1 VHTSAPQP
9 KGPPVTPKLGTAHVI
24 RGNALH
30 LPIPDATVDLVVTS
44 PPYFGLRSY
53 QDGGTHYDGQI
64 GAEPTPTEFVDALI
78 AATREMIRVTK
89 PTGSIWVNL
98 GDKYSTGNSGQS
110 GMAKLGERYRG
121 GGHTDAKAKQRTPAV
136 EGMQPKSLIGIPW
149 RYALRCIDDLG
160 LILRRDQI
168 WSKPNGLP
176 ESVTDRCRSSHEYW
190 FHFVKQ
196 PRYYS
201 AIDEIRE
208 EHVGA
213 GLSDKA
219 RGLGYTRT
227 TAGDTSGND
236 ATQNMRGT
244 VRAVNPLGKL
254 PGSVWEIPTQPL
266 TVPEHLGIDH
276 YAAFP
281 LEWPRRI
288 IAGWSPPGICTACGQ
303 GRRPVVATTGLDM
316 TRPQARRAHQLAEQ
330 AGLTEDHFAALLAVG
345 LSDTGRGAATQNGTG
360 KNSPEVYRFAAEARA
375 ALGGYSREY
384 VSRRPTGLG
393 YVCACPDTTAPTT
406 PSVILDPFGGTGTTA
421 LAAKAAGRTGITI
434 DMSADYCRLATW
446 RTTDP
451 RELASAMQVDKP
463 APVAPN
469 QLDLL
474 EGLLG

>member
-1 VHTSAPQP
+1 
-9 KGPPVTPKLGTAHVI
+9 VTPRPPLGTAHII

-30 LPIPDATVDLVVTS
+30 LPLPDATVDLVVTS

-64 GAEPTPTEFVDALI
+64 GAEPTPAEFVDALI
-78 AATREMIRVTK
+78 AATREMIRVLK

-98 GDKYSTGNSGQS
+98 GDKYAATSTQATKHGYGASTLPGATT
-110 GMAKLGERYRG
+110 GRYVP
-121 GGHTDAKAKQRTPAV
+121 AEQFKARPLNAGVPA
-136 EGMQPKSLIGIPW
+136 KSLIGIPW
-149 RYALRCIDDLG
+149 RYALRAIDDLG
-160 LILRRDQI
+160 LILRAEII

-176 ESVTDRCRSSHEYW
+176 ESVTDRVRRSHETW
-190 FHFVKQ
+190 FHFVRQ

-201 AIDEIRE
+201 AVDEIRE
-208 EHVGA
+208 PQTTVVTASGA
-213 GLSDKA
+213 VRYRRPGEDVNA
-219 RGLGYTRT
+219 TRVKSQ
-227 TAGDTSGND
+227 TAANRYD
-236 ATQNMRGT
+236 GT
-244 VRAVNPLGKL
+244 GMTADFNSPPNPLGKL

-266 TVPEHLGIDH
+266 TVPDHLGVDH

-303 GRRPVVATTGLDM
+303 GRRPVLQSERTFDGE
-316 TRPQARRAHQLAEQ
+316 PIGQ
-330 AGLTEDHFAALLAVG
+330 
-345 LSDTGRGAATQNGTG
+345 GTG
-360 KNSPEVYRFAAEARA
+360 SIFGAERTQTRNKGVGNWRFAVERSVT
-375 ALGGYSREY
+375 GYA
-384 VSRRPTGLG
+384 
-393 YVCACPDTTAPTT
+393 CACPDTTAPTT

-446 RTTDP
+446 RCNDP

-463 APVAPN
+463 APVAPD

>member
-254 PGSVWEIPTQPL
+254 PGPS
-266 TVPEHLGIDH
+266 GK
-276 YAAFP
+276 
-281 LEWPRRI
+281 
-288 IAGWSPPGICTACGQ
+288 SPPN
-303 GRRPVVATTGLDM
+303 P
-316 TRPQARRAHQLAEQ
+316 
-330 AGLTEDHFAALLAVG
+330 
-345 LSDTGRGAATQNGTG
+345 
-360 KNSPEVYRFAAEARA
+360 SPSPNTSA
-375 ALGGYSREY
+375 S
-384 VSRRPTGLG
+384 T
-393 YVCACPDTTAPTT
+393 TT
-406 PSVILDPFGGTGTTA
+406 PPSPSNGPAASSPAGHPPGSA
-421 LAAKAAGRTGITI
+421 PPAAKA
-434 DMSADYCRLATW
+434 D
-446 RTTDP
+446 DP
-451 RELASAMQVDKP
+451 SSP
-463 APVAPN
+463 PP
-469 QLDLL
+469 
-474 EGLLG
+474 GST